1 MLIPLGLTTRAS
13 AADAGIHKKILGSG
27 MSNSGTTTLTESSK
41 EMTNIFQVIKSPKF
55 LAQTIEN
62 AAKKDLLIC
71 CYNYAIII
79 IIIIIIIIMYIDASL
94 L

>member
-27 MSNSGTTTLTESSK
+27 MSNSGTTTLTVSSK
-41 EMTNIFQVIKSPKF
+41 GMTIIFKVIKSPKF

-62 AAKKDLLIC
+62 ETIKEVDLL
-71 CYNYAIII
+71 
-79 IIIIIIIIMYIDASL
+79 L
-94 L
+94 